1 MAKVFRED
9 EITALIGEYAAVIAK
24 LTLIVCGAYAQL
36 RNVNEAETQ
45 EILDAVEAASDRFVT
60 AYKLKLA
67 RKGTNLGKAK
77 IDKLKKD
84 LSDQIMTDCWVL
96 KQKVEAELKLQAN
109 TRKGNKN
116 RQGND
121 TLQRS

>member
-9 EITALIGEYAAVIAK
+9 EITALIGEYVSVIAK
-24 LTLIVCGAYAQL
+24 VTLTACGAYAQL
-36 RNVNEAETQ
+36 REINEAEAQ
-45 EILDAVEAASDRFVT
+45 EIVDSVKEASDAFVT

-67 RKGTNLGKAK
+67 RKGTTLSKAK
-77 IDKLKKD
+77 TDKLRSD
-84 LSDQIMTDCWVL
+84 LKEHIMTDCWVL
-96 KQKVEAELKLQAN
+96 MQKVGAELKLQAN

-116 RQGND
+116 GQGNN